1 MLELVLDMV
10 KSGQKQGL
18 PALKPHRKDRERL
31 VLHGLIELYVK
42 HGKPVGSQTLKEQG
56 FESLSSATIR
66 NYFSKLEQAGMLEQ
80 QHSSGGRIP
89 TAKAFH
95 VYAESQKEA
104 KSLSGADL
112 NLLKRTLLVETKET
126 HRYMEQAAE
135 LLSELSGCAVFLSMP
150 RFDQDFVIDVKL
162 VEVDASR
169 CLAVLVTEFGLV
181 HTELLHT
188 QKKLSAHALKRIEAF
203 FHYRMTGLDEPNLSG
218 DEQEIALRFYK
229 EVMLRHV
236 VKTASF
242 SHADIYKTG
251 FSKLLK
257 YPEFNSSTALATGLS
272 LFEDEQALEKLL
284 ETCNELKFLIGG
296 ENLEDCSSLICP
308 YSVQNRR
315 VGAIGILGP
324 MRIPYPKL
332 FALLKA
338 ASELISEGLTRNLY
352 KFKITFRQVG
362 ESLLLEDKR
371 GNT

>member
-1 MLELVLDMV
+1 MV
-10 KSGQKQGL
+10 KSGQKQST
-18 PALKPHRKDRERL
+18 PAFKPHRKDRERL
-31 VLHGLIELYVK
+31 VLHGLVELYINS
-42 HGKPVGSQTLKEQG
+42 GKPVGSQTLKEHG
-56 FESLSSATIR
+56 FEGLSSATIR
-66 NYFSKLEQAGMLEQ
+66 NYFSKLEKAGMLEQ

-89 TAKAFH
+89 TARAF
-95 VYAESQKEA
+95 VAYAQSHQSA
-104 KSLSGADL
+104 KSISGSDL

-188 QKKLSAHALKRIEAF
+188 QKKLSNHALKRVEAF
-203 FHYRMTGLDEPNLSG
+203 FHYRMTGLDEPNLSE
-218 DEQEIALRFYK
+218 DEQEIAIRFYK

-242 SHADIYKTG
+242 SHADLYKTG
-251 FSKLLK
+251 FSKLLQ
-257 YPEFNSSTALATGLS
+257 YPEFNSSLALASGLS
-272 LFEDEQALEKLL
+272 LFEDEHALEKLL
-284 ETCNELKFLIGG
+284 ESCNDLQCLIGD
-296 ENLEDCSSLICP
+296 ETLKDCASLICP

-324 MRIPYPKL
+324 KRIPYPKL

-338 ASELISEGLTRNLY
+338 VSELISEGLTRNLY
-352 KFKITFRQVG
+352 KFKITFRQPG